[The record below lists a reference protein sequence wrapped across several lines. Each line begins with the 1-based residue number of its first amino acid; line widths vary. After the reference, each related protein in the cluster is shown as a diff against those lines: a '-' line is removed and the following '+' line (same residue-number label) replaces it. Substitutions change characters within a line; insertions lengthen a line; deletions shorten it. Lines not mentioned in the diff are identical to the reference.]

1 MINNPSSGQ
10 GRTQADDRP
19 RPERSEQ
26 KHKSTRSVT
35 VFAGG
40 GAAGR
45 QHHRPKGERSRPSS
59 RRAMKIAAA
68 AVASVVH
75 SAGDLGAYAW
85 HCVDEGKASGL
96 LLTVMVAA
104 VVALAFI
111 GLDRQRLRKLLLKQ
125 GTQRTRDTGVQVD
138 LPPVEVPLT
147 LAATAFSRPLSSKL
161 TTSSAR
167 QEPGLNFRL
176 ETLTVEQ
183 LRGIC
188 RDRGLVVGG
197 NKSDLVARLLR

>member
-1 MINNPSSGQ
+1 
-10 GRTQADDRP
+10 
-19 RPERSEQ
+19 
-26 KHKSTRSVT
+26 
-35 VFAGG
+35 
-40 GAAGR
+40 
-45 QHHRPKGERSRPSS
+45 
-59 RRAMKIAAA
+59 MKIAAA
-68 AVASVVH
+68 AVAAVVH
-75 SAGDLGAYAW
+75 SAGDLGAYC

-111 GLDRQRLRKLLLKQ
+111 GLDRQRLRKLFLKQ
-125 GTQRTRDTGVQVD
+125 GAQRTRDTGVQVD

-147 LAATAFSRPLSSKL
+147 LAATAVSRPLLSSKL
-161 TTSSAR
+161 TTSSAL

-183 LRGIC
+183 LRGLC